1 MLLLVLKKKSPTGC
15 IGAVLVLFSLST
27 VCIIIHESLSL
38 QQKSFRKKVDHLN
51 DFIRRKR
58 IPDPLAARV
67 CMRTINQNLPLCWHV
82 HVSSTKTWLNWFDSC
97 YQEGFPNT
105 RRSFCITMSISATGT
120 RPLEFWATIHPS
132 VHPTT
137 YIIITLQGPFLLGT
151 RWFGHAAGTSW
162 ELEGWCDLHSEYL
175 SCMFGNNFF
184 MDFLHETEIVLY
196 RADAPKVDARGILE
210 RYITRP
216 CCFRVSR
223 VGSQTCLAVWNFD
236 GTSCLI

>member
-82 HVSSTKTWLNWFDSC
+82 HVSSTKTWLNWFDSINVFNSC

-132 VHPTT
+132 DNLYHYYT
-137 YIIITLQGPFLLGT
+137 
-151 RWFGHAAGTSW
+151 AGTISPW
-162 ELEGWCDLHSEYL
+162 NSVIR
-175 SCMFGNNFF
+175 SCCGN
-184 MDFLHETEIVLY
+184 FL
-196 RADAPKVDARGILE
+196 RAWGMMWS
-210 RYITRP
+210 TQW
-216 CCFRVSR
+216 VSIMH
-223 VGSQTCLAVWNFD
+223 VW
-236 GTSCLI
+236 